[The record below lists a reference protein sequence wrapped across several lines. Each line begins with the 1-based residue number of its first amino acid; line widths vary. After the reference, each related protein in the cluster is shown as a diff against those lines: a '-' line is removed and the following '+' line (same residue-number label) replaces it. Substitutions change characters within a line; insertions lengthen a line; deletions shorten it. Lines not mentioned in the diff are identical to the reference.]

1 MKQLLNTCAKVVA
14 AGLALVLASDWAALA
29 ETKVGSTVENRLMAG
44 FAVPAEKLA
53 GLLPEGWQAM
63 ALPQGP
69 LAGSTLLV
77 SFMEAIQASDAEGK
91 YDPAGVNARMALL
104 ALAGKE
110 GEKPRLFIL
119 RVYQPEGADD
129 SYGVAAL
136 GTVERATTR
145 TGTAGSPVMVE
156 DAWTVSA
163 ASGDTLEFRVG
174 YAQGAGMWLPEGVAM
189 PFSAKDPGFRRIYRY
204 DQLIDVVMLSA
215 KGKMPAGGVT
225 ISAGGDTLGALLG
238 DGVQPVALMAIPV
251 YVRQIYLP

>member
-1 MKQLLNTCAKVVA
+1 MKAVA
-14 AGLALVLASDWAALA
+14 IGLALVLASGWAALA

-44 FAVPAEKLA
+44 FAVPAENLA
-53 GLLPEGWQAM
+53 GLLPDGWAAM
-63 ALPQGP
+63 AMPQGP

-77 SFMEAIQASDAEGK
+77 SFMEAVQASDAEGK
-91 YDPAGVNARMALL
+91 FAPSAVNARMALL
-104 ALAGKE
+104 ALAVKE

-129 SYGVAAL
+129 AYGVAQPAM
-136 GTVERATTR
+136 VDRAMTR
-145 TGTAGSPVMVE
+145 TTKAGSPVMV
-156 DAWTVSA
+156 DDVWTVSA
-163 ASGDTLEFRVG
+163 ANGDTLEFRVG
-174 YAQGAGMWLPEGVAM
+174 YAQGAGMWLPEQVAM

-238 DGVQPVALMAIPV
+238 DGVQPVAMMAIPV
-251 YVRQIYLP
+251 YRRDIFLP